1 MQYAGYNYLMMI
13 LFVSKFLEVI
23 QLTVC
28 KRNYVFDDEDVRN
41 SILSS
46 SYSRRWVIPLE
57 GTDWRREEDLSLQH
71 LFISGVQCTCWLIW
85 FWSCFLNTG
94 LDAEIQKA
102 LCRATLAPKDH
113 QGIRHYTL
121 TCVLDWRFPLVVVM
135 V

>member
-46 SYSRRWVIPLE
+46 SYSRR
-57 GTDWRREEDLSLQH
+57 
-71 LFISGVQCTCWLIW
+71 
-85 FWSCFLNTG
+85 
-94 LDAEIQKA
+94 
-102 LCRATLAPKDH
+102 
-113 QGIRHYTL
+113 
-121 TCVLDWRFPLVVVM
+121 
-135 V
+135 